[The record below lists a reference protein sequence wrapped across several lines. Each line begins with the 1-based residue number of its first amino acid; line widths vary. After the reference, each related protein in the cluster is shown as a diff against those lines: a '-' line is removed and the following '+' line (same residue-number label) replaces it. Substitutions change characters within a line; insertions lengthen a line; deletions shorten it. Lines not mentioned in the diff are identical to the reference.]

1 MGQWRWR
8 NACVFAWAAA
18 TVSAMAEGALI
29 WLWLSGMLYVEKY
42 GAADN
47 LYAAEDA
54 WAAGVFALCLL
65 PLCLLFLALSIF
77 CTGKMKK
84 QRRR

>member
-8 NACVFAWAAA
+8 IACVFAWAAA

-65 PLCLLFLALSIF
+65 PLSLLFLALSIF